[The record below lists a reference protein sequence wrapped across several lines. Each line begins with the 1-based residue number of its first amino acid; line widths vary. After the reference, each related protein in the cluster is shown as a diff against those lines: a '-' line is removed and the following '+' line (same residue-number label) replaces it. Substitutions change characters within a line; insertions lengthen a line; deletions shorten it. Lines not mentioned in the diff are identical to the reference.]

1 MSDLARHVVCPSCG
15 AVNRIPP
22 SQPALQAKCGKC
34 HLPLFQGKPVA
45 ADEAVFERHITRTE
59 IPVLVDIWAP
69 WCQPCLA
76 MAPAYERAAAEL
88 EPGFRLLKVNAD
100 EAQQLVAK
108 LPYAAFRPSCSLFA
122 DSRSRERQEHWTRA
136 GLPSGRNTA
145 RRNLDRHQGGNEL
158 ASVPFPPVHQAI
170 RG

>member
-34 HLPLFQGKPVA
+34 HLLLFQGKPVA
-45 ADEAVFERHITRTE
+45 ADEAVFERHITRNE

-108 LPYAAFRPSCSLFA
+108 F
-122 DSRSRERQEHWTRA
+122 
-136 GLPSGRNTA
+136 
-145 RRNLDRHQGGNEL
+145 
-158 ASVPFPPVHQAI
+158 AI
-170 RG
+170 RGIPTLMLFVRGQPIARTSGALDTRRITEWAKHSTAQS